1 MFIIISKYFLRIF
14 IFFKQLLITYLFLSS
29 LLFYAAPSPEIQI
42 ISNSE
47 STNIENEA
55 VDLLISYRFGDKQNS
70 QRLFGTFSNAGSNYE
85 TAGDIIQVCYLFFY
99 KRILCYWEISC
110 FHLMLFKDV
119 FTFSKLFWSLK
130 GDWIYFYFFRFFRS
144 IRS

>member
-1 MFIIISKYFLRIF
+1 MKIGKIKILQSRTELGFNKIVFLILSCLYTQMAHWRTGLSSVSGRANQTEL
-14 IFFKQLLITYLFLSS
+14 QLLITYLFLSS

-85 TAGDIIQVCYLFFY
+85 TAGDIIQ
-99 KRILCYWEISC
+99 K
-110 FHLMLFKDV
+110 H
-119 FTFSKLFWSLK
+119 TFLK
-130 GDWIYFYFFRFFRS
+130 QK
-144 IRS
+144 